1 MLFVIYGWHKEGVFN
16 NVVGGD
22 TDNGED
28 KDTNNGK
35 KNNQNYSNQN
45 KIRFSVLIP
54 VRNEAQNIENLL
66 NDLALQD
73 LDKSNF
79 EVLVLDDN
87 SDDDTAKIV
96 KELIQKMPYSLQ
108 LIPVPSANSAHK
120 KRAITL
126 GVSKAKFEYI
136 ITTDGD
142 CRVLKTWL
150 STFAGFIYSKEKI
163 NQNAF
168 FIAGAVRL
176 NHKRDFFAAL
186 QASEFAT
193 LIGCGGAALNLG
205 FPFTCNGAN
214 MAYSKQLFEELGGY
228 ERQLNLKNKVKDFP
242 KNNNGYQI
250 SSGDDEFL
258 LHKFHKFYPNH
269 LFFLKSDKAIVE
281 TEATQTW
288 KQFYNQRKRWAS
300 KWNQHKKISHA
311 AISIFVFLV
320 QVFTLMLFI
329 FISFDVLKDNYSLIN
344 SEFRKYFY
352 LTFFIK
358 MILEF
363 LFLFSILRFLGQL
376 KAIFTLPF
384 WWILYSFYAVF
395 FGIVAQKKGYQWK
408 GRNTE

>member
-1 MLFVIYGWHKEGVFN
+1 MLFVFYGWHKEGVFVCN
-16 NVVGGD
+16 DVVGGD
-22 TDNGED
+22 TNNGEVGGI
-28 KDTNNGK
+28 NNGK
-35 KNNQNYSNQN
+35 IDSEQN

-54 VRNEAQNIENLL
+54 VRNEAQNIAVLL

-79 EVLVLDDN
+79 EVFVLDDN
-87 SDDDTAKIV
+87 SEDNTAQIV
-96 KELIQKMPYSLQ
+96 NDLIHKMPYSLQ
-108 LIPVPSANSAHK
+108 LISVPTADSAHK

-126 GVSKAKFEYI
+126 GVSKANFEYI
-136 ITTDGD
+136 ITNDGD

-150 STFAGFIYSKEKI
+150 STFANFIKFKSI
-163 NQNAF
+163 NNQTAF

-214 MAYSKQLFEELGGY
+214 MAYSKKVFEELGGY
-228 ERQLNLKNKVKDFP
+228 ENKSDKSND
-242 KNNNGYQI
+242 GYQI

-258 LHKFHKFYPNH
+258 LHKFHKFYPKSVY
-269 LFFLKSDKAIVE
+269 FLKSDKAIVK
-281 TEATQTW
+281 TEATQNW

-311 AISIFVFLV
+311 VISIFVFLV
-320 QVFTLMLFI
+320 QVFTLLTFI
-329 FISFDVLKDNYSLIN
+329 FISFDVLNDTSSLIN
-344 SEFRKYFY
+344 SSELKKYLYF
-352 LTFFIK
+352 TFFIK
-358 MILEF
+358 MSIEF

-376 KAIFTLPF
+376 HILITLPF
-384 WWILYSFYAVF
+384 WWIVYSIYAIF
-395 FGIVAQKKGYQWK
+395 FGIAAQKKGYQWK
-408 GRNTE
+408 GRKTK

>member
-1 MLFVIYGWHKEGVFN
+1 MLFVIYGWHKEGVFVCD

-22 TDNGED
+22 TNNGEVDD
-28 KDTNNGK
+28 KNTNNGK
-35 KNNQNYSNQN
+35 IDLESN

-54 VRNEAQNIENLL
+54 VRNEAQNIAALL

-73 LDKSNF
+73 LDTNNF

-87 SDDDTAKIV
+87 SDDKTAEIV
-96 KELIQKMPYSLQ
+96 TNLVQKMPYSLQ
-108 LIPVPSANSAHK
+108 LISVTAADSAHK

-142 CRVLKTWL
+142 CRVQKSWL
-150 STFAGFIYSKEKI
+150 STFSNFIDYKEKRDEK
-163 NQNAF
+163 AF
-168 FIAGAVRL
+168 FVAGAVRL

-193 LIGCGGAALNLG
+193 LIGSGGAALNFG

-214 MAYSKQLFEELGGY
+214 MAYSKKVFEELGGY
-228 ERQLNLKNKVKDFP
+228 ENQE
-242 KNNNGYQI
+242 KNNTIQDGYQI

-258 LHKFHKFYPNH
+258 LHKFHKVYPKNI
-269 LFFLKSDKAIVE
+269 FFLKSDKAIVE

-288 KQFYNQRKRWAS
+288 NQFYNQRKRWAS

-311 AISIFVFLV
+311 AISMFVFLV
-320 QVFTLMLFI
+320 QVFTLLMFVFMAFDI
-329 FISFDVLKDNYSLIN
+329 FTTDFYLIN
-344 SEFRKYFY
+344 SELRKYLY

-358 MILEF
+358 MSIEF
-363 LFLFSILRFLGQL
+363 LFLFSVLHFLRQL

-384 WWILYSFYAVF
+384 WWMFYSFYAIF
-395 FGIVAQKKGYQWK
+395 FGIAAQKKGYNWK
-408 GRNTE
+408 GRRTK